1 MERGDRLEVA
11 GHDQGR
17 DRVAE
22 RREQDLREGPGVPA
36 GEVRDG
42 QDRDSAET
50 EAETRQAARAEPLRV
65 AEEAG
70 QDGADDRYGRDQQA
84 RRGAGEAALRIR
96 QGPPGAQDLD
106 AGEGQHRLPV
116 GAQDAGE
123 APLPQGERQQQRG
136 AERAAG
142 EDHHRG

>member
-17 DRVAE
+17 RRVAE
-22 RREQDLREGPGVPA
+22 RREQDLREGPGVAA

-42 QDRDSAET
+42 QDRHSAEAET
-50 EAETRQAARAEPLRV
+50 EPRQAARAKALRV
-65 AEEAG
+65 SEEAG
-70 QDGADDRYGRDQQA
+70 QDGADDRHGGDQEA
-84 RRGAGEAALRIR
+84 RGGAGEVALGVR

-106 AGEGQHRLPV
+106 AGKGQHRLPV

-123 APLPQGERQQQRG
+123 TPLPQGERQQQCG

-142 EDHHRG
+142 EDHHGG